1 MNGYTSAF
9 KASYVLWN
17 LKLPFSKSVYLVS
30 ENCINFFIFFFSLTD
45 NLLKNEWIF

>member
-9 KASYVLWN
+9 RASYVLWN

-30 ENCINFFIFFFSLTD
+30 ENCTHFFFFFSLTD
-45 NLLKNEWIF
+45 NLLKIEWIF